1 MGKINVLSF
10 AVANLIAAGE
20 VVDRP
25 ASAVKELLENAID
38 AGATRITVEIQNG
51 GVAFLRVSDNGCGMD
66 ADDLP
71 VAVRR
76 HATSKIKT
84 AEDLEGI
91 ETLGFRGEALAAI
104 ASVSDMRIISKT
116 ADAEYGAELSVK
128 AGNIISL
135 TERACAT
142 GTTIIVEN
150 LFANVPARRKFLKRD
165 VTEASA
171 VSAWVEK
178 IALSEPSI
186 AFRMIVDGA
195 VKFETEGNGDLK
207 SAIYSI
213 FGREFAGK
221 LISVCSEIE
230 GVEVK
235 GFIGRSDNF
244 KSNRNFQNFFIN
256 GRYIKSKTASAALE
270 QAYSSYIPSEK
281 FPCCVI
287 NIKINP
293 RAVDVN
299 VHPAKLE
306 VKFSNEKPV
315 FDAVYYTVRSALE
328 QDVTR
333 PALEFTKPRTASSK
347 ATNAFIPVED
357 QRKTYQNLQFSFA
370 SPDSSKGEVL
380 QRPTSDLSQNA
391 SPNIRQGLDSPK
403 ASLVNGFSETAT
415 PSVKDTEE
423 PKLDFPKPLEVEHI
437 QITKELEERID
448 RLCREEIE
456 RGEREREERLRQ
468 RGIQTEMNLFADSEQ
483 PIPEEEVPEAVRMS
497 SEEPSSHAEAT
508 IPTEREMPVDS
519 SVSPELCEIVDHVTV
534 PEYRILGEAF
544 NSYVFVESEDRV
556 LVIDKH
562 AAHER
567 VLFEDLRARMK
578 EVESASQLLMLPIE
592 VMLTTD
598 ELQAIENYREE
609 IEKIGFRF
617 STKRHSADI
626 DAIPCGISTDAVCD
640 MFIVIADHI
649 LNETGTVKVSRDL
662 IFEKALYQASCKA
675 AIKAGREYP
684 ADHVKWL
691 VDKLMRLPD
700 ITFCP
705 HGRPIAVEMTKNSLD
720 HQFERK

>member
-51 GVAFLRVSDNGCGMD
+51 GVTFLRVSDNGCGID
-66 ADDLP
+66 VDDLP

-76 HATSKIKT
+76 HATSKIRT

-116 ADAEYGAELSVK
+116 ADAEYGAMLEVK
-128 AGNIISL
+128 AGNILSL

-171 VSAWVEK
+171 VSVWVEK
-178 IALSEPSI
+178 IALSEPTI
-186 AFRMIVDGA
+186 AIRMIVDGS

-207 SAIYSI
+207 SAIYAI
-213 FGREFAGK
+213 YGRDFASR
-221 LISVCSEIE
+221 LIPVCSEID

-244 KSNRNFQNFFIN
+244 KANRNFQNFFIN

-281 FPCCVI
+281 FPCCVL
-287 NIKINP
+287 NIGINP
-293 RAVDVN
+293 KAVDVN

-315 FDAVYYTVRSALE
+315 FDAVYYTVRAALE

-333 PALEFTKPRTASSK
+333 PAIEFPTEKRAGNPK
-347 ATNAFIPVED
+347 VVNAFVPVED
-357 QRKTYQNLQFSFA
+357 KKKTYQNLRLNLSGTVTDETRKPVTEPPAPKVPQWTPAPPPVESA
-370 SPDSSKGEVL
+370 PAKP
-380 QRPTSDLSQNA
+380 QQTPTE
-391 SPNIRQGLDSPK
+391 PPK
-403 ASLVNGFSETAT
+403 AVAPPLVPE
-415 PSVKDTEE
+415 VRKTEE
-423 PKLDFPKPLEVEHI
+423 SPLTQE
-437 QITKELEERID
+437 QIDEID
-448 RLCREEIE
+448 RMCRELVE
-456 RGEREREERLRQ
+456 RTESQPAGTVSCVPSSIPEADTTTPYPMDEEEADFMAPVVTTEPVAERE
-468 RGIQTEMNLFADSEQ
+468 
-483 PIPEEEVPEAVRMS
+483 
-497 SEEPSSHAEAT
+497 
-508 IPTEREMPVDS
+508 
-519 SVSPELCEIVDHVTV
+519 V

-544 NSYVFVESEDRV
+544 HSYVFVESGDRV
-556 LVIDKH
+556 IVFDKH

-567 VLFEDLRARMK
+567 LLFEELRRTMRR
-578 EVESASQLLMLPIE
+578 VEPSSQLLMLPLE
-592 VMLTTD
+592 VMLTSN
-598 ELQAIENYREE
+598 EIQAIEEYREE
-609 IEKIGFRF
+609 IEAVGFAF
-617 STKRHSADI
+617 NLKSHCAEIS
-626 DAIPCGISTDAVCD
+626 AIPCGISTDAVCD
-640 MFIVIADHI
+640 MFITFADRI
-649 LNETGTVKVSRDL
+649 LNETGSVAVSREL

-684 ADHVKWL
+684 PDHVKWL
-691 VDKLMRLPD
+691 VGELMRLPD

-705 HGRPIAVEMTKNSLD
+705 HGRPIAVEMTKDQLD

>member
-38 AGATRITVEIQNG
+38 AGATRVTVEIQNG
-51 GVAFLRVSDNGCGMD
+51 GVTFLRVSDNGCGID
-66 ADDLP
+66 VDDLP

-116 ADAEYGAELSVK
+116 ADAEYGAMLEVK
-128 AGNIISL
+128 AGNIMSL

-171 VSAWVEK
+171 VTGWVEK
-178 IALSEPSI
+178 IALSEPTI
-186 AFRMIVDGA
+186 AIRMIVDGS

-207 SAIYSI
+207 SAIYAI
-213 FGREFAGK
+213 YGRDFATR
-221 LISVCSEIE
+221 LIPVRSEVD
-230 GVEVK
+230 GVEVS
-235 GFIGRSDNF
+235 GFVGRSDNF
-244 KSNRNFQNFFIN
+244 KANRNFQNFFIN

-281 FPCCVI
+281 FPCCVL
-287 NIKINP
+287 NVKINP
-293 RAVDVN
+293 KAVDVN

-333 PALEFTKPRTASSK
+333 PAMEFPTQKPKTNPK
-347 ATNAFIPVED
+347 VVNAFVPVED
-357 QRKTYQNLQFSFA
+357 KKQTYKNLQISFSQPPAEERKQEALKPVTEPIAPTAKETQKTESEAKREDIPLLGLVPEVPAVAA
-370 SPDSSKGEVL
+370 SD
-380 QRPTSDLSQNA
+380 
-391 SPNIRQGLDSPK
+391 
-403 ASLVNGFSETAT
+403 
-415 PSVKDTEE
+415 EE
-423 PKLDFPKPLEVEHI
+423 PVS
-437 QITKELEERID
+437 KEFEELVD
-448 RLCREEIE
+448 RYCREYIE
-456 RGEREREERLRQ
+456 TIVANAESERQ
-468 RGIQTEMNLFADSEQ
+468 KCAAN
-483 PIPEEEVPEAVRMS
+483 PP
-497 SEEPSSHAEAT
+497 SEEPFVWDVTPCPEDEE
-508 IPTEREMPVDS
+508 PPVV
-519 SVSPELCEIVDHVTV
+519 VS
-534 PEYRILGEAF
+534 EYRILGEAF
-544 NSYVFVESEDRV
+544 HSYVFVETENRV

-567 VLFEDLRARMK
+567 VLFEELRAKMQ
-578 EVESASQLLMLPIE
+578 EIEPSSQLLMLPIE
-592 VMLTTD
+592 VMLTSG
-598 ELQAIENYREE
+598 ELQALEEYKEE
-609 IEKIGFRF
+609 IETVGFRF
-617 STKRHSADI
+617 TLKRHGADI
-626 DAIPCGISTDAVCD
+626 EAIPCGISTDAVCD
-640 MFIVIADHI
+640 MFITIADRIH
-649 LNETGTVKVSRDL
+649 NETGRIDISREL
-662 IFEKALYQASCKA
+662 VFEKALYQASCKA

-684 ADHVKWL
+684 EDHINWL
-691 VDKLMRLPD
+691 VETLMRLPD

-705 HGRPIAVEMTKNSLD
+705 HGRPIAIEITKDQLD

>member
-51 GVAFLRVSDNGCGMD
+51 GVTFLRVSDNGCGID
-66 ADDLP
+66 VDDLP

-116 ADAEYGAELSVK
+116 ADAEYGAMLEVK
-128 AGNIISL
+128 AGNIMSL

-171 VSAWVEK
+171 VSVWVEK

-186 AFRMIVDGA
+186 GIRMIVDGS

-207 SAIYSI
+207 SAIYAI
-213 FGREFAGK
+213 YGRDFATR
-221 LISVCSEIE
+221 LIPVRSEID
-230 GVEVK
+230 GVEVS

-244 KSNRNFQNFFIN
+244 KANRNFQNFFIN

-270 QAYSSYIPSEK
+270 QAYSSYIPTEK
-281 FPCCVI
+281 FPCCVL
-287 NIKINP
+287 NIRINP
-293 RAVDVN
+293 KAVDVN

-328 QDVTR
+328 SDVTR
-333 PALEFTKPRTASSK
+333 PAMEFTGQRSVTNPKVV
-347 ATNAFIPVED
+347 NAFVPVED
-357 QRKTYQNLQFSFA
+357 KKQTYKNIQMSFA
-370 SPDSSKGEVL
+370 HPPVEERKQETSPPVAE
-380 QRPTSDLSQNA
+380 PTKPVIEEA
-391 SPNIRQGLDSPK
+391 PK
-403 ASLVNGFSETAT
+403 PT
-415 PSVKDTEE
+415 TEE
-423 PKLDFPKPLEVEHI
+423 KREDRPLVAFPPETRLFSPI
-437 QITKELEERID
+437 EEPPISK
-448 RLCREEIE
+448 
-456 RGEREREERLRQ
+456 EREEAIDRYCRALIEETERQ
-468 RGIQTEMNLFADSEQ
+468 AELERQKRGTEPQ
-483 PIPEEEVPEAVRMS
+483 PKETVDWMSILEPDEEEP
-497 SEEPSSHAEAT
+497 
-508 IPTEREMPVDS
+508 PV
-519 SVSPELCEIVDHVTV
+519 VI

-544 NSYVFVESEDRV
+544 NSYVFVETEERV
-556 LVIDKH
+556 LIIDKH

-567 VLFEDLRARMK
+567 VLFEELRAKMR
-578 EVESASQLLMLPIE
+578 EAEPTSQLLMLPIE
-592 VMLTTD
+592 VMLTTG
-598 ELQAIENYREE
+598 ELQALEEYRDE
-609 IEKIGFRF
+609 IEAIGFQF
-617 STKRHSADI
+617 SLKRHAAEI
-626 DAIPCGISTDAVCD
+626 EAIPCGISTDAVCD
-640 MFIVIADHI
+640 MFIAIADRIH
-649 LNETGTVKVSRDL
+649 NGTGKIEVSREL
-662 IFEKALYQASCKA
+662 VFEQALYQASCKA

-684 ADHVKWL
+684 EGHVKWL
-691 VDKLMRLPD
+691 VETLMRLPD

-705 HGRPIAVEMTKNSLD
+705 HGRPIAIEMTKNQLD

>member
-51 GVAFLRVSDNGCGMD
+51 GVTFLRVSDNGCGID
-66 ADDLP
+66 VDDLP

-116 ADAEYGAELSVK
+116 ADAEYGAMLEVK
-128 AGNIISL
+128 AGNIMSL

-171 VSAWVEK
+171 VTGWVEK
-178 IALSEPSI
+178 IALSEPTI
-186 AFRMIVDGA
+186 AIRMIVDGS

-207 SAIYSI
+207 SAIYAI
-213 FGREFAGK
+213 YGRDFATR
-221 LISVCSEIE
+221 LIPVRSEID
-230 GVEVK
+230 GVEVY

-244 KSNRNFQNFFIN
+244 KANRNFQNFFIN

-270 QAYSSYIPSEK
+270 QAYSSYIPTEK
-281 FPCCVI
+281 FPCCVL
-287 NIKINP
+287 NIRINP

-333 PALEFTKPRTASSK
+333 PAMEFPTQKPKTNPK
-347 ATNAFIPVED
+347 VVNAFIPVED
-357 QRKTYQNLQFSFA
+357 KKQTYKNLQLSFTQPPVPENKIESHTPVA
-370 SPDSSKGEVL
+370 EPVKSVEERSLTPFVEEKREDKPTVVIPP
-380 QRPTSDLSQNA
+380 QPTSQA
-391 SPNIRQGLDSPK
+391 STDDAP
-403 ASLVNGFSETAT
+403 FSKEF
-415 PSVKDTEE
+415 EE
-423 PKLDFPKPLEVEHI
+423 MV
-437 QITKELEERID
+437 D
-448 RLCREEIE
+448 RYCREVIE
-456 RGEREREERLRQ
+456 KTAKEAELVRQ
-468 RGIQTEMNLFADSEQ
+468 RLAEAPNTEKQSASE
-483 PIPEEEVPEAVRMS
+483 PFLGSEYEDDEEDEEV
-497 SEEPSSHAEAT
+497 
-508 IPTEREMPVDS
+508 
-519 SVSPELCEIVDHVTV
+519 VTVV

-544 NSYVFVESEDRV
+544 HSYVFVETENRV

-567 VLFEDLRARMK
+567 VLFEELRAKMR
-578 EVESASQLLMLPIE
+578 EIEPASQLLMLPIE
-592 VMLTTD
+592 VMLTSG
-598 ELQAIENYREE
+598 ELQALEEYKEE
-609 IEKIGFRF
+609 IEAVGFRF
-617 STKRHSADI
+617 TLKRHGAEI

-640 MFIVIADHI
+640 MLIAFADRI
-649 LNETGTVKVSRDL
+649 YNETGKVEISREL
-662 IFEKALYQASCKA
+662 VFEQALYQASCKA

-684 ADHVKWL
+684 EDHVKWL
-691 VDKLMRLPD
+691 VDTLMRLPD

-705 HGRPIAVEMTKNSLD
+705 HGRPIAIEMTKDQLD

>member
-38 AGATRITVEIQNG
+38 AGATRITVEIQKG
-51 GVAFLRVSDNGCGMD
+51 GVAFLRVSDNGCGME

-116 ADAEYGAELSVK
+116 ADAEYGAELSVS
-128 AGNIISL
+128 AGNIMSL

-165 VTEASA
+165 ITEASA

-178 IALSEPSI
+178 IALSRPEI
-186 AFRMIVDGA
+186 AVRMIVDGS

-207 SAIYSI
+207 STIYSI
-213 FGREFAGK
+213 FGKDFATR
-221 LISVCSEIE
+221 LIPVCSEVD

-244 KSNRNFQNFFIN
+244 KTNRNFQNFFIN
-256 GRYIKSKTASAALE
+256 NRYIKSKTASAALE

-281 FPCCVI
+281 FPCCVL
-287 NIKINP
+287 NVRINP
-293 RAVDVN
+293 KAVDVN

-315 FDAVYYTVRSALE
+315 FDAVYYTVRAALE

-333 PALEFTKPRTASSK
+333 PALEFAKPRTPQVPR
-347 ATNAFIPVED
+347 ATGAFVPVEE
-357 QRKTYQNLQFSFA
+357 QRKTYQNLQMTFA
-370 SPDSSKGEVL
+370 REVNTNREE
-380 QRPTSDLSQNA
+380 QTIAVPVPPVEK
-391 SPNIRQGLDSPK
+391 PNVVEEKQ
-403 ASLVNGFSETAT
+403 E
-415 PSVKDTEE
+415 SV
-423 PKLDFPKPLEVEHI
+423 V
-437 QITKELEERID
+437 EERVPTPAVSAETISAEEEARID
-448 RLCREEIE
+448 AFCKAYM
-456 RGEREREERLRQ
+456 EREEKKREDAIREAKVTEVAEN
-468 RGIQTEMNLFADSEQ
+468 QTLPPQEEQ
-483 PIPEEEVPEAVRMS
+483 IVSLEKEEQKPVEGEAVNAPVM
-497 SEEPSSHAEAT
+497 
-508 IPTEREMPVDS
+508 IPD
-519 SVSPELCEIVDHVTV
+519 
-534 PEYRILGEAF
+534 YRIIGEAF
-544 NSYVFVESEDRV
+544 HSYVFVEVEKRI
-556 LVIDKH
+556 LLIDKH

-567 VLFEDLRARMK
+567 VLFEDLRSRMK
-578 EVESASQLLMLPIE
+578 EAETASQLLMLPIE

-598 ELQAIENYREE
+598 ELQALETYREE
-609 IEKIGFRF
+609 IEKIGFRY
-617 STKRHSADI
+617 TLKRHSADV
-626 DAIPCGISTDAVCD
+626 DAIPCGISSDAVCD
-640 MFIVIADHI
+640 MLITIADHV
-649 LNETGTVKVSRDL
+649 LNQTGTVKVSRDL

-691 VDKLMRLPD
+691 VEKLMQLPD

-705 HGRPIAVEMTKNSLD
+705 HGRPIAVEMTKDYLD

>member
-51 GVAFLRVSDNGCGMD
+51 GVTFLRVSDNGCGMD

-128 AGNIISL
+128 AGNIVSL

-171 VSAWVEK
+171 VSVWVEK

-186 AFRMIVDGA
+186 AIRMIVDGSI
-195 VKFETEGNGDLK
+195 KFETEGNGDLK

-213 FGREFAGK
+213 FGRDFASK
-221 LISVCSEIE
+221 LIPVCSEID

-244 KSNRNFQNFFIN
+244 KANRNFQNFFIN

-270 QAYSSYIPSEK
+270 QAYSSYIPVEK
-281 FPCCVI
+281 FPCCVL
-287 NIKINP
+287 NVKINP

-333 PALEFTKPRTASSK
+333 PALEFVKPKTSVSPK
-347 ATNAFIPVED
+347 ATNAFVPVED
-357 QRKTYQNLQFSFA
+357 QRKTYQNLQISFA
-370 SPDSSKGEVL
+370 SEARKPQSKPPVTEVE
-380 QRPTSDLSQNA
+380 A
-391 SPNIRQGLDSPK
+391 
-403 ASLVNGFSETAT
+403 
-415 PSVKDTEE
+415 
-423 PKLDFPKPLEVEHI
+423 PKPAERVSSEQKAYAEEEKLMPVPEVTLPPIHVSKEEEEHI
-437 QITKELEERID
+437 D
-448 RLCREEIE
+448 RFCRVYIE
-456 RGEREREERLRQ
+456 K
-468 RGIQTEMNLFADSEQ
+468 
-483 PIPEEEVPEAVRMS
+483 
-497 SEEPSSHAEAT
+497 
-508 IPTEREMPVDS
+508 TEREKSESPVQMKPPS
-519 SVSPELCEIVDHVTV
+519 ETVESVTQEQTDAIFAVEPLSAATSPEVVSV

-544 NSYVFVESEDRV
+544 HSYVFVESGDRV
-556 LVIDKH
+556 IVIDKH

-567 VLFEDLRARMK
+567 VLFEDLRVRMK
-578 EVESASQLLMLPIE
+578 EVESSSQLLMLPME

-598 ELQAIENYREE
+598 EIQALENYREE

-617 STKRHSADI
+617 SLKRHSAEI
-626 DAIPCGISTDAVCD
+626 EAVPCGISTDAVCD
-640 MFIVIADHI
+640 MFIVIADRI
-649 LNETGTVKVSRDL
+649 LNETGSVKVSREL
-662 IFEKALYQASCKA
+662 VFEKALYQASCKA

-691 VDKLMRLPD
+691 VDTLMRLPD

-705 HGRPIAVEMTKNSLD
+705 HGRPIAIEMTKNSLD

>member
-38 AGATRITVEIQNG
+38 AGATRVTVEIQNG
-51 GVAFLRVSDNGCGMD
+51 GVTFLRVSDNGCGME

-104 ASVSDMRIISKT
+104 ASVSDLRIISKT

-128 AGNIISL
+128 AGNIMSL

-171 VSAWVEK
+171 VTVWVEK
-178 IALSEPSI
+178 IALSMPGI
-186 AFRMIVDGA
+186 AIRMIVDGS

-213 FGREFAGK
+213 FGRDFASK
-221 LISVCSEIE
+221 LIPVCSEID

-235 GFIGRSDNF
+235 GFVGRSDNF

-281 FPCCVI
+281 FPCCVL
-287 NIKINP
+287 NVRINP

-315 FDAVYYTVRSALE
+315 FDAVYYTVRTALE

-333 PALEFTKPRTASSK
+333 PALEFGKAKATASAIPRS
-347 ATNAFIPVED
+347 TNAFVPVED
-357 QRKTYQNLQFSFA
+357 QRKTYENLKISFGRELPKKQEMAPTPIVRDA
-370 SPDSSKGEVL
+370 SAVPSFNVPEDKADIGEPPILSAQEASSTESISAEEEKRIDDFCRAYMEKVNREMEERRQKGIV
-380 QRPTSDLSQNA
+380 PTPAAELAPADMTEAKSESE
-391 SPNIRQGLDSPK
+391 PNTEPSPK
-403 ASLVNGFSETAT
+403 ET
-415 PSVKDTEE
+415 V
-423 PKLDFPKPLEVEHI
+423 V
-437 QITKELEERID
+437 
-448 RLCREEIE
+448 
-456 RGEREREERLRQ
+456 
-468 RGIQTEMNLFADSEQ
+468 
-483 PIPEEEVPEAVRMS
+483 IP
-497 SEEPSSHAEAT
+497 
-508 IPTEREMPVDS
+508 D
-519 SVSPELCEIVDHVTV
+519 
-534 PEYRILGEAF
+534 YRIIGEAF
-544 NSYVFVESEDRV
+544 HSYVFVEVEDRL

-567 VLFEDLRARMK
+567 VIFEDLRARMK
-578 EVESASQLLMLPIE
+578 EVETDSQLLLLPVE

-598 ELQAIENYREE
+598 ELQALENYREE
-609 IEKIGFRF
+609 IEQIGFRY
-617 STKRHSADI
+617 TLKRHSADI
-626 DAIPCGISTDAVCD
+626 EAVPCGISTDAVCD
-640 MFIVIADHI
+640 MFIAIADHI
-649 LNETGTVKVSRDL
+649 LNETGTVKVSREL

-691 VDKLMRLPD
+691 VEKLMQLPD

-705 HGRPIAVEMTKNSLD
+705 HGRPIAVEMSKNYLD

>member
-38 AGATRITVEIQNG
+38 AGASRVTVEIQNG
-51 GVAFLRVSDNGCGMD
+51 GVTFLRVSDNGCGME

-84 AEDLEGI
+84 AEDLDGI

-116 ADAEYGAELSVK
+116 ADAEYGAMLEVK
-128 AGNIISL
+128 AGNIVSL

-171 VSAWVEK
+171 VSVWVEK
-178 IALSEPSI
+178 IALAEPSVAI
-186 AFRMIVDGA
+186 RLIIDGS

-213 FGREFAGK
+213 FGRDFSQK
-221 LISVCSEIE
+221 LIPVCSEIE

-244 KSNRNFQNFFIN
+244 KANRNFQNFFIN
-256 GRYIKSKTASAALE
+256 GRYIKSRTASAALE
-270 QAYSSYIPSEK
+270 QAYSSYIPVEK
-281 FPCCVI
+281 FPCCVL
-287 NIKINP
+287 NIHINP

-333 PALEFTKPRTASSK
+333 PALEFAKSK
-347 ATNAFIPVED
+347 ASTSQNPVNAFVPVED
-357 QRKTYQNLQFSFA
+357 KKTSYQNLQFSF
-370 SPDSSKGEVL
+370 G
-380 QRPTSDLSQNA
+380 
-391 SPNIRQGLDSPK
+391 
-403 ASLVNGFSETAT
+403 
-415 PSVKDTEE
+415 
-423 PKLDFPKPLEVEHI
+423 KPLPKVDIPNLENKKIESKNTSSASFSVSVPKTVEPVRPAETLPPVEPQVNDNSPAPTEPI
-437 QITKELEERID
+437 VSQTSGGAVSEPVRVNVEP
-448 RLCREEIE
+448 EIPPAVNTDAKTVVPAPPE
-456 RGEREREERLRQ
+456 
-468 RGIQTEMNLFADSEQ
+468 S
-483 PIPEEEVPEAVRMS
+483 PEEQ
-497 SEEPSSHAEAT
+497 
-508 IPTEREMPVDS
+508 IRE
-519 SVSPELCEIVDHVTV
+519 I
-534 PEYRILGEAF
+534 PEYRIIGETF
-544 NSYVFVESEDRV
+544 NSYVFVECGDRV

-567 VLFEDLRARMK
+567 LLFEELRKRLREADTM
-578 EVESASQLLMLPIE
+578 SQLMMLPIE

-598 ELQAIENYREE
+598 EIQALESYREE
-609 IEKIGFRF
+609 IEKIGFRVVF
-617 STKRHSADI
+617 KKHSAEI
-626 DAIPCGISTDAVCD
+626 EAVPSGVSTDAVCD
-640 MFIVIADHI
+640 MLIVIADRI
-649 LNETGTVKVSRDL
+649 LNETGSVEVSREL
-662 IFEKALYQASCKA
+662 VFEKALYQASCKA
-675 AIKAGREYP
+675 AIKAGREYGKE
-684 ADHVKWL
+684 HISWL
-691 VDKLMRLPD
+691 VDQLMQFPD

-705 HGRPIAVEMTKNSLD
+705 HGRPIAIEMTKNMLD

>member
-51 GVAFLRVSDNGCGMD
+51 GVTFLRVSDNGCGMD

-128 AGNIISL
+128 AGNIVSL

-171 VSAWVEK
+171 VSVWVEK

-186 AFRMIVDGA
+186 AIRMIVDGSI
-195 VKFETEGNGDLK
+195 KFETEGNGDLK

-213 FGREFAGK
+213 FGRDFASK
-221 LISVCSEIE
+221 LIPVCSEID

-244 KSNRNFQNFFIN
+244 KANRNFQNFFIN

-270 QAYSSYIPSEK
+270 QAYSSYIPVEK
-281 FPCCVI
+281 FPCCVL

-333 PALEFTKPRTASSK
+333 PALEFVKPKTSVPPK
-347 ATNAFIPVED
+347 TTNAFVPVED
-357 QRKTYQNLQFSFA
+357 QRKTYQNLQISFA
-370 SPDSSKGEVL
+370 SEQRKPQSK
-380 QRPTSDLSQNA
+380 P
-391 SPNIRQGLDSPK
+391 
-403 ASLVNGFSETAT
+403 LVAETAV
-415 PSVKDTEE
+415 PKKAESVPIEQVAYSEE
-423 PKLDFPKPLEVEHI
+423 EELMPVPEATLPPINFP
-437 QITKELEERID
+437 QKEEERID
-448 RLCREEIE
+448 CFCREYIE
-456 RGEREREERLRQ
+456 TAEQGKEE
-468 RGIQTEMNLFADSEQ
+468 QTVQTKVPSETTE
-483 PIPEEEVPEAVRMS
+483 PVPQEQTDASCAV
-497 SEEPSSHAEAT
+497 EPPSAVTSPDT
-508 IPTEREMPVDS
+508 
-519 SVSPELCEIVDHVTV
+519 VSV
-534 PEYRILGEAF
+534 PEYRILSEAF
-544 NSYVFVESEDRV
+544 NSYVFVESGDRV
-556 LVIDKH
+556 IVIDKH

-578 EVESASQLLMLPIE
+578 EVESASQLLMLPME

-598 ELQAIENYREE
+598 EIQALENYREE

-617 STKRHSADI
+617 TLKRHSAEI
-626 DAIPCGISTDAVCD
+626 EAVPCGISTDAVCD
-640 MFIVIADHI
+640 MFIVIADRI
-649 LNETGTVKVSRDL
+649 LNETGSVKVSREL
-662 IFEKALYQASCKA
+662 VFEKALYQASCKA

-691 VDKLMRLPD
+691 VDTLMRLPD

-705 HGRPIAVEMTKNSLD
+705 HGRPIAIEMTKNSLD

>member
-51 GVAFLRVSDNGCGMD
+51 GVTFLRVSDNGCGMD

-84 AEDLEGI
+84 AEDLDGI

-171 VSAWVEK
+171 VSVWVEK

-186 AFRMIVDGA
+186 AIRMIVDGS

-213 FGREFAGK
+213 FGRDFASK
-221 LISVCSEIE
+221 LIPVCSEID

-244 KSNRNFQNFFIN
+244 KANRNFQNFFIN

-281 FPCCVI
+281 FPCCVL
-287 NIKINP
+287 NVKINP

-333 PALEFTKPRTASSK
+333 PALEFPRAGVAVQPKAS
-347 ATNAFIPVED
+347 AAFLPVEE
-357 QRKTYQNLQFSFA
+357 QRKTYQNLQMSFA
-370 SPDSSKGEVL
+370 PS
-380 QRPTSDLSQNA
+380 RPVAVAPPVKREETVNEAIS
-391 SPNIRQGLDSPK
+391 LDSIR
-403 ASLVNGFSETAT
+403 SIIE
-415 PSVKDTEE
+415 KDPLAEE
-423 PKLDFPKPLEVEHI
+423 LLPMPDQPPKPTVEPTREE
-437 QITKELEERID
+437 QEWAERI
-448 RLCREEIE
+448 CRECIE
-456 RGEREREERLRQ
+456 KEQKAYEERL
-468 RGIQTEMNLFADSEQ
+468 GKKV
-483 PIPEEEVPEAVRMS
+483 EERAINIDKTLD
-497 SEEPSSHAEAT
+497 A
-508 IPTEREMPVDS
+508 
-519 SVSPELCEIVDHVTV
+519 SVSPTPMSQDEMSAPTRITPI

-544 NSYVFVESEDRV
+544 HSYVFVESEDRV
-556 LVIDKH
+556 IVIDKH

-567 VLFEDLRARMK
+567 VLFEDLRARMR

-592 VMLTTD
+592 VMLTSD
-598 ELQAIENYREE
+598 EIQALENYRDE

-617 STKRHSADI
+617 TLKRHSADI
-626 DAIPCGISTDAVCD
+626 EAVPCGISTDAVCD
-640 MFIVIADHI
+640 MFIVIADRI
-649 LNETGTVKVSRDL
+649 LNETGTVEVSREL
-662 IFEKALYQASCKA
+662 VFEKALYQASCKA

-691 VDKLMRLPD
+691 VDKLMQLPD

-705 HGRPIAVEMTKNSLD
+705 HGRPIAIEMTKNSLD